1 MDYDT
6 LLQDPGIQSLQARL
20 QALRD
25 DGRVFSDVVDDAGNQ
40 YVDLVME
47 GGGTLGLAL
56 VGYIWALEEAGIRF
70 LGIGGTSAGSIGAM
84 LLAGLDIP
92 EARKS
97 PPLMEALSSVDF
109 IDFVDGG
116 YSARKLADAISGGR
130 RLPAI
135 FWGTVQSVRVI
146 FGKWRRWGINPGNV
160 FEQWLEQTL
169 RSAGIDDLQA
179 LENRLHTTPTGL
191 ALRQERTDA
200 EQAPPRNWKLAVIAA
215 DVSTQSKVVFPAMGP
230 LYFDVNAI
238 HPARFVRASMA
249 IPLFFRAL
257 RPTIPKEA
265 GYRERWAELME
276 LKLADDESLPEYA
289 VFVDGGV
296 LSNFPIAEFHVRDAV
311 PQRPTFGVKLGNSNQ
326 FERIEGVF
334 ELLTG
339 IFNSARRILDKD
351 FLRRNPDYDLLV
363 TEVDTRGY
371 SWLKF
376 SMSDKE
382 QLGLIKAGAEA
393 ACAFLEDFDWKN
405 YKRFREQLAEADRI
419 SQRAR
424 QSKAEKRSG
433 RRPAA

>member
-1 MDYDT
+1 MDYET
-6 LLQDPGIQSLQARL
+6 LLDDPQLRALQARL
-20 QALRD
+20 TGLRD
-25 DGRVFSDVVDDAGNQ
+25 EGRVFSDVVDDAGHQ

-84 LLAGLDIP
+84 LLAGLDVP
-92 EARKS
+92 AARKA

-109 IDFVDGG
+109 IEFVDGG
-116 YSARKLADAISGGR
+116 YSARKLADAISAGR

-135 FWGTVQSVRVI
+135 FWGGIQAVRVV
-146 FGKWRRWGINPGNV
+146 FGKWRRWGINPGDA
-160 FEQWLEQTL
+160 FEQWLEKTL
-169 RSAGIDDLQA
+169 RDAGVNDLEG
-179 LENRLHTTPTGL
+179 LEGRLLTRPAGLTLRTG
-191 ALRQERTDA
+191 AGDGD
-200 EQAPPRNWKLAVIAA
+200 QAPRHWKLAVIAA
-215 DVSTQSKVVFPAMGP
+215 DVSTQNKVVFPAMGP

-257 RPTIPKEA
+257 RPTIPTEP
-265 GYRERWAELME
+265 GYRERWAELMNLE
-276 LKLADDESLPEYA
+276 LAEDESLPEYA

-311 PQRPTFGVKLGNSNQ
+311 PHRPTFGVKLGSSRQ

-334 ELLTG
+334 ELLAG

-351 FLRRNPDYDLLV
+351 FLRRNSDYDLLV
-363 TEVDTRGY
+363 AEVDTRDY

-376 SMSDKE
+376 SMNEKE
-382 QLGLIKAGAEA
+382 QLGLIKAGAET
-393 ACAFLEDFDWKN
+393 ACAFLEGFDWER
-405 YKRFREQLAEADRI
+405 YKHIRERLAEADRM
-419 SQRAR
+419 SQ
-424 QSKAEKRSG
+424 KLRSG
-433 RRPAA
+433 NAGGGRGDRPAA

>member
-1 MDYDT
+1 MDYET
-6 LLQDPGIQSLQARL
+6 LLQDPEIRTLKSRLNALQE
-20 QALRD
+20 Q
-25 DGRVFSDVVDDAGNQ
+25 GHVFSDVVDEAGHQ

-97 PPLMEALSSVDF
+97 PTLMEALSSVDF
-109 IDFVDGG
+109 MDFVDGG
-116 YSARKLADAISGGR
+116 YSARKLADAISGGH

-135 FWGTVQSVRVI
+135 FWGGVQTVRVI
-146 FGKWRRWGINPGNV
+146 FGNWRRWGINPGDA
-160 FEQWLEQTL
+160 FEQWLERTL
-169 RSAGIDDLQA
+169 REAGIDDLQA
-179 LENRLHTTPTGL
+179 LEQRLLTPPAGL
-191 ALRQERTDA
+191 SLRGQTSEDA
-200 EQAPPRNWKLAVIAA
+200 SPPRDWKLAIIAA

-230 LYFDVNAI
+230 LYFDVKAI

-257 RPTIPKEA
+257 RPDIPKEA

-276 LKLADDESLPEYA
+276 LELEEQQSLPEYA

-311 PQRPTFGVKLGNSNQ
+311 PRRPTFGVKLGSSEQ

-334 ELLTG
+334 ELLAG

-351 FLRRNPDYDLLV
+351 FVRRNPDYKMLV
-363 TEVDTRGY
+363 TEVDTKGY

-376 SMSDKE
+376 SMDQTE

-393 ACAFLEDFDWKN
+393 ACAFLEGFDWEG
-405 YKRFREQLAEADRI
+405 YKRVREQLAEANQLSDSAVRNN
-419 SQRAR
+419 
-424 QSKAEKRSG
+424 KGSG
-433 RRPAA
+433 SGNRPAA